1 MAMPR
6 RLRVGEV
13 SNWTGKALGGATD
26 RTRRPARARGD
37 SRARACTS
45 FLASTLTPA
54 TTSHTSARPR
64 SSEIALKQHKA
75 KDFWTSVV
83 VFVSKDENLTKA
95 HVRYLENR
103 LLQEAKAVGRYV
115 LENSNGSNPK
125 LPESD
130 REDMEVYLARIRQV
144 LPVLGSD
151 LLSPIAGSSKPALQQ
166 PRLICRIKNATAT
179 GRRTEG
185 GFVVFAASTAVLAV
199 RPSAEAQYP
208 NTIALR
214 QRLIQEKTLVEQDG
228 VYVFTKDVEFTS
240 PSAAAAVVHGGSAN
254 GLTAWKDK
262 QWQVPQR
269 ARRCLVP
276 RPSRAQT
283 LWRASYQALG
293 LWPILRL
300 LSGASRFRC
309 RLSSNVG
316 PYEDRSP

>member
-1 MAMPR
+1 MTSATLKLFLPHGDAR

-13 SNWTGKALGGATD
+13 SNWTGKALAAPRTELDDLLARDELESAGVYFLLGVNPDTGDNLAYIGEAEVIRD
-26 RTRRPARARGD
+26 R
-37 SRARACTS
+37 
-45 FLASTLTPA
+45 
-54 TTSHTSARPR
+54 
-64 SSEIALKQHKA
+64 LKQHKA

-103 LLQEAKAVGRYV
+103 LLQEAKVVGRYG

-151 LLSPIAGSSKPALQQ
+151 LLSPIAGSAKPAQQQ
-166 PRLICRIKNATAT
+166 PRLTCRIKNATAT

-185 GFVVFAASTAVLAV
+185 GFVVFAASTAVLSV
-199 RPSAEAQYP
+199 RPSAESQYP

-228 VYVFTKDVEFTS
+228 AYVFTKDVEFTS
-240 PSAAAAVVHGGSAN
+240 PSAAAAVIHGGSAN
-254 GLTAWKDK
+254 GLTAWKDNNGI
-262 QWQVPQR
+262 
-269 ARRCLVP
+269 
-276 RPSRAQT
+276 T
-283 LWRASYQALG
+283 LKELEEA
-293 LWPILRL
+293 
-300 LSGASRFRC
+300 
-309 RLSSNVG
+309 
-316 PYEDRSP
+316 